1 MAVVD
6 ALVHKLFGYL
16 RGQDRTACEHGV
28 AVFDPAA
35 CLDGYRVDAK
45 DGPLLAS
52 AQRPRVLELVDDG
65 QRARAEAEW
74 LGLG

>member
-1 MAVVD
+1 MCLRTLTSQFKTDGSVL
-6 ALVHKLFGYL
+6 ALL
-16 RGQDRTACEHGV
+16 T
-28 AVFDPAA
+28 
-35 CLDGYRVDAK
+35 
-45 DGPLLAS
+45 LLAS